1 MSMSQDYINV
11 TIGNIQTL
19 HGRFGNELCNILK
32 RRTGNQSMY
41 SELIG
46 INNVI
51 GKIKDILYAYIPVGN
66 TVTNDAVNDLS
77 ETEMISLINY
87 AYKVLSKYNSNV
99 FLPDNPNIYL

>member
-1 MSMSQDYINV
+1 MAISQAFINTSV
-11 TIGNIQTL
+11 GNIQTL

-32 RRTGNQSMY
+32 RRTGNSSMY

-66 TVTNDAVNDLS
+66 TVTNDSVNDLS
-77 ETEMISLINY
+77 EVEMMSLINY
-87 AYKVLSKYNSNV
+87 AYKVLNKYNSNI
-99 FLPDNPNIYL
+99 FLPDNPNVYL